1 MKTPRLLRPLLPV
14 LLIGTLWFGTPV
26 MAGAQTS
33 GPLQSLTCDGAWHI
47 ATSDNPSSRD
57 DELNAVAP
65 VSPTFAWAVG
75 EQYGASGI
83 LRTLI
88 ERWDGTSWVSVPS
101 PSVGHLNELFGAAAP
116 DATHAFAV
124 GERLGRGSRARTLI
138 EEFDGV
144 SWSIV
149 PSPNAGPAD
158 DFLTG
163 VAAVASNDAW
173 AVGVRDRTSGGHA
186 PLVEHWDGA
195 AWSIVPSPR
204 HHGSTDS
211 SLSDVAVVSST
222 DVWAVGTY
230 YAGQKH
236 QYQPFAE
243 HWDGAVWSKVPV
255 ASPGVNFSFSSL
267 TAIATDDVW
276 AVGYSSSGGGPFAEH
291 WDGSSWS
298 VVTTTNPGPNSL
310 LLGVA
315 SAGGSVYTTGVAD
328 PGPLNTL
335 AEKWTGTSFQMMST
349 PNVNGDRFDNVF
361 HRAASD
367 GTTVWAV
374 GNYGTHRGVNTLVE
388 YLC

>member
-1 MKTPRLLRPLLPV
+1 MKTSRSMGLLLSVTVASMAV
-14 LLIGTLWFGTPV
+14 LGTQVT
-26 MAGAQTS
+26 AGAQPS
-33 GPLQSLTCDGAWHI
+33 GPPRSLTCDGAWHI

-65 VSPTFAWAVG
+65 VSPSFAWAVG
-75 EQYGASGI
+75 EQYGENGI

-116 DATHAFAV
+116 DTTHAFAV
-124 GERLGRGSRARTLI
+124 GERLGRGYRARTLI
-138 EEFDGV
+138 EQYTGA
-144 SWSIV
+144 SWEIV
-149 PSPNAGPAD
+149 PSPNAGPGD

-163 VAAVASNDAW
+163 VAAVAANDAW
-173 AVGVRDRTSGGHA
+173 AVGVRTRTSGGHA
-186 PLVEHWDGA
+186 PLVEQWDGTS
-195 AWSIVPSPR
+195 WSIVPSPR
-204 HHGSTDS
+204 HHGSSET
-211 SLSDVAVVSST
+211 SLSDVAAVSST

-243 HWDGAVWSKVPV
+243 HWDGNLWSKVPV
-255 ASPGVNFSFSSL
+255 ASPGVNFSLSSL

-276 AVGYSSSGGGPFAEH
+276 AVGYSSSGGGPFADH
-291 WDGSSWS
+291 WNGLSWS
-298 VVTTTNPGPNSL
+298 VVATTNPGPNSL

-315 SAGGSVYTTGVAD
+315 VAGDSLYATGVAD
-328 PGPLNTL
+328 PGPENTL
-335 AEKWTGTSFQMMST
+335 AEMWTGASFQVMST
-349 PNVNGDRFDNVF
+349 PNVNGDTFDNVL

-374 GNYGTHRGVNTLVE
+374 GNHGTHRGVNTMVE
-388 YLC
+388 YVC